1 MTKESKEQKVIK
13 KITFDC
19 PEDLAERI
27 DRLSE
32 IGGLPRSKLV
42 LNLVEVGVDFLED
55 TRKVGIL
62 HLAILM
68 RDAGVKL
75 KELSKKW
82 KDKKSI
88 GDLTAEVRK

>member
-1 MTKESKEQKVIK
+1 MIKENKEQKVVR

-27 DRLSE
+27 DNLAE
-32 IGGLPRSKLV
+32 KGGIPRSKLV
-42 LNLVEVGVDFLED
+42 LNMVEVSVDFLES
-55 TRKVGIL
+55 TKKVGIL
-62 HLAILM
+62 HIAILF
-68 RDAGVKL
+68 RDAGVML

-88 GDLTAEVRK
+88 SDLTV